1 MENHEGKVFD
11 VKHMTDDYRYKK
23 VFVVFDLLMLNN
35 EEYFQKPLVERLKAL
50 NSFVFEKTDQNVVF
64 ISEKQ
69 EVSKVNDL
77 LNFYN
82 NHLAQGEEG
91 IVIKV

>member
-1 MENHEGKVFD
+1 
-11 VKHMTDDYRYKK
+11 MTDDYRYKK